1 MKNNV
6 QMIGGGYYNG
16 DVTPLKVM
24 MDSNYMSNNFDKI
37 LNQVQSKESL
47 YNELLSTFDYSV
59 TKKDIYIDISKKCV
73 NQTQSTMSLFSN
85 PQNPLSQDGSKKKKK
100 ETNEKSVI

>member
-24 MDSNYMSNNFDKI
+24 MDSNYMSNNFDKV
-37 LNQVQSKESL
+37 LNQV
-47 YNELLSTFDYSV
+47 
-59 TKKDIYIDISKKCV
+59 
-73 NQTQSTMSLFSN
+73 
-85 PQNPLSQDGSKKKKK
+85 
-100 ETNEKSVI
+100 

>member
-24 MDSNYMSNNFDKI
+24 MDSNYMSNNFDKV

-59 TKKDIYIDISKKCV
+59 
-73 NQTQSTMSLFSN
+73 
-85 PQNPLSQDGSKKKKK
+85 
-100 ETNEKSVI
+100 